1 MVAEPYQVGEGQV
14 SDLVRW
20 WVTGAIGAETAAR
33 QQALADKSGD
43 LLRVKN
49 AGDKFIN
56 PAWLAEARMW
66 P

>member
-43 LLRVKN
+43 LLRAEN